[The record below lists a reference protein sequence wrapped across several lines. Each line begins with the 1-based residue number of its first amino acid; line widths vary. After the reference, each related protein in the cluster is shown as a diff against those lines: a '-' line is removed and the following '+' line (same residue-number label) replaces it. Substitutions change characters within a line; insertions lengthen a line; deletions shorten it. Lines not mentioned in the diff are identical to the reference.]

1 VRIGAASIF
10 QNLTPGRSDAEVYRQ
25 EVRLADLA
33 EPLGFDSLWSV
44 EHHFTDYTMVPDV
57 IQFLTYMAGRTARI
71 SLGSMVVVLP
81 WHDPVRVAEEVCML
95 DLLSDGRLLL
105 GIGRGAGRIEFEG
118 LRVPQEESRQRFVE
132 AARILLQALD
142 QGRVE
147 HQGEFH
153 RIPRRDIRPR
163 PQRGFRD
170 RIYGAMVSPE
180 TAEILAELGVGML
193 IIPQKP
199 WEEIELDLSTY
210 RDACARHGTEPRAP
224 VAAAWVYC
232 AGDEGAAEEGARR
245 WIGAYW
251 RSAIAH
257 YEIGG
262 AHFRSLAGYEYYGK
276 MSELMDTAGPDILD
290 QITEAFVATQVWG
303 TPEQC
308 LEKIR
313 EIETRVHNDHLVGV
327 FSYGG
332 MPYDEAERSLRLFAS
347 EVMPHLQKP
356 PARIGAGP
364 RRGRRTAA
372 R

>member
-1 VRIGAASIF
+1 
-10 QNLTPGRSDAEVYRQ
+10 
-25 EVRLADLA
+25 
-33 EPLGFDSLWSV
+33 
-44 EHHFTDYTMVPDV
+44 
-57 IQFLTYMAGRTARI
+57 
-71 SLGSMVVVLP
+71 VLP

-210 RDACARHGTEPRAP
+210 RDACVRHGTEPRAP
-224 VAAAWVYC
+224 VAASWVYC